1 MIKIVRTMQDPIPV
15 SVTLV
20 SYSMMMDIIV
30 MVSKSRVLDLYNAK
44 CAQVKK
50 NIGAILG
57 SINEDLELI

>member
-1 MIKIVRTMQDPIPV
+1 MQDPIPV

-50 NIGAILG
+50 NIGTILG
-57 SINEDLELI
+57 SQLH